1 MIFVKKCDEL
11 FVMLKKG
18 RFFFLEC
25 LFGRFW
31 WLGEKCFLG
40 SNR

>member
-11 FVMLKKG
+11 FVMLKNG
-18 RFFFLEC
+18 CFFFLEC

-31 WLGEKCFLG
+31 VLVKKRF
-40 SNR
+40 